1 MRSADTIRHTS
12 GPGQNPHPSCDCPPR
27 QHPPPKPTALP
38 FLATEDNRASLQQW
52 LLDYYK
58 SSTFNTC
65 EHQPL
70 PLMDSVPMRLMV
82 DPDAEPV
89 AHHTPVPVPLHWQD
103 QVKAVL
109 DQDVAL
115 GVIEPVPVG
124 EPVTWCHRMVVC
136 AKKNGKPRRTVDFQ
150 ALNLHATRETHHT
163 QSPFH
168 QARSV
173 PSGTKKTVFDC
184 WNGYHCIPLH
194 EEDRHLTTF
203 ITPWGRYCYKTAPQ
217 GYIASGDGYS
227 RRFDELVSHIPNKTK
242 CIDDT
247 LLWADNLTES
257 FSQAVNWL
265 DLCGRHGITLN
276 PDKFVFGSDTVE
288 FTGFEITPDSVR
300 PCKRYLDAIRNF
312 PTPTNTTDIRS
323 WFGLVNQ
330 VSYAFAMA
338 DRMLPFRE
346 LLKPGIPFHWDDT
359 LNSLFNES
367 KAAIISEIEEG
378 VRIFDKSKPTC
389 LATDWSKNGIGFWL
403 FQKHCNCTSTDPFC
417 CNTGWKITLV
427 GSSFTHPAESR
438 YAPVEGE
445 ALAVADTLDKAR
457 YFVLGC
463 TDLTIAVDHKPLL
476 KILGDRSLQEISNA
490 RLQNL
495 KEKTLRYKFRMV
507 HIPGVR
513 HKAADALSRHPQG
526 TTTPAR
532 LHLPDDV
539 ATVITTSTPLP
550 ASHAG
555 HSFLAVIRSTE
566 PPLESC
572 STAIE
577 NELNSTAASALQI
590 MAITW
595 DRVRL
600 ATASDPSMVALL
612 HTAEHGFPEF
622 RHELPTTLQEY
633 FQFRD
638 HLYAVDGI
646 IMYKDRTVIPPSL
659 RQHILEALHSAHQG
673 DTSMTAR
680 AETTVFWPGITTT
693 IKSQRANCSQCNR
706 MAPSQP
712 SAPPHPTTPPAYPF
726 QCICADLFSHK
737 GRHYLVAVD
746 RYSNWPIIERAQE
759 GSKGVID
766 SLRRL
771 FATFGI
777 PDESATD
784 GGPEFMA
791 NATCTFLKDWG
802 VHHRLSSVAFPH
814 SNCRAEVGVKAVKRL
829 ITDNT
834 DSHGSLDTDSLQR
847 AILQYCNTPDPSTK
861 LFPAQCVFG
870 RPIKDFI
877 PILPGRY
884 EPHPTWR
891 DTLAARENA
900 LRNRHMKLAE
910 RWTEH
915 TKRLPPLKVGHY
927 VRVQNQIGN
936 HPPKWDNTGVVVEV
950 RQYDQYVIRMDGS
963 GRVTVRNRKFLQQ
976 YIPVH
981 SPPPRR
987 TIMDDLPYAARPPR
1001 KNITKSPPPPKPV
1014 IGDGH
1019 PDDPN
1024 SCNPTPD
1031 KEQPDTDT
1039 GVPSPTTIQP
1049 AVSPPSPPVDQ
1060 PPSPVQPATATPKKP
1075 PPALRRL
1082 AAYNKP
1088 DLKEP

>member
-1 MRSADTIRHTS
+1 MA
-12 GPGQNPHPSCDCPPR
+12 
-27 QHPPPKPTALP
+27 
-38 FLATEDNRASLQQW
+38 
-52 LLDYYK
+52 
-58 SSTFNTC
+58 
-65 EHQPL
+65 
-70 PLMDSVPMRLMV
+70 
-82 DPDAEPV
+82 
-89 AHHTPVPVPLHWQD
+89 TPV
-103 QVKAVL
+103 
-109 DQDVAL
+109 
-115 GVIEPVPVG
+115 
-124 EPVTWCHRMVVC
+124 
-136 AKKNGKPRRTVDFQ
+136 
-150 ALNLHATRETHHT
+150 
-163 QSPFH
+163 
-168 QARSV
+168 
-173 PSGTKKTVFDC
+173 
-184 WNGYHCIPLH
+184 
-194 EEDRHLTTF
+194 
-203 ITPWGRYCYKTAPQ
+203 
-217 GYIASGDGYS
+217 
-227 RRFDELVSHIPNKTK
+227 DELVSHIPNKTK

-257 FSQAVNWL
+257 FSQAVDWL

-276 PDKFVFGSDTVE
+276 PDKFVFGSDTME
-288 FTGFEITPDSVR
+288 FTGFEITPDSV

-330 VSYAFAMA
+330 VSCAFAMA
-338 DRMLPFRE
+338 DRMLPFGE

-427 GSSFTHPAESR
+427 GSRFTHPAELR

-445 ALAVADTLDKAR
+445 ALAVADALDKAR

-490 RLQNL
+490 RLRNL

-555 HSFLAVIRSTE
+555 HSFLAGIRSTE

-638 HLYAVDGI
+638 HLYAVDGV

-659 RQHILEALHSAHQG
+659 WQHILEALHSAHQG
-673 DTSMTAR
+673 VTSMTAR
-680 AETTVFWPGITTT
+680 AETTVFWPGITTA

-712 SAPPHPTTPPAYPF
+712 SAPSHPTSPPAYPF

-771 FATFGI
+771 FATFSI
-777 PDESATD
+777 PDECATD

-802 VHHRLSSVAFPH
+802 LQHRLSSVAFPH
-814 SNCRAEVGVKAVKRL
+814 SNCRAEVGVKTVKRL
-829 ITDNT
+829 IMDNT

-847 AILQYCNTPDPSTK
+847 AILQYRNTPDPSTK
-861 LFPAQCVFG
+861 LSPAQCVFG

-877 PILPGRY
+877 PMLPGRY

-900 LRNRHMKLAE
+900 LRNRHMKLAK
-910 RWTEH
+910 RWTKH
-915 TKRLPPLKVGHY
+915 TKQLPPLKVGHY
-927 VRVQNQIGN
+927 VWVQNQIGN
-936 HPPKWDNTGVVVEV
+936 HPTKWDNTGVVVEV
-950 RQYDQYVIRMDGS
+950 RQYDQYIIRMDGS
-963 GRVTVRNRKFLQQ
+963 GRVTVRNRKFLRQ

-981 SPPPRR
+981 SHGPSWMTSHTPQGPHEK
-987 TIMDDLPYAARPPR
+987 TLPSLPH
-1001 KNITKSPPPPKPV
+1001 
-1014 IGDGH
+1014 H
-1019 PDDPN
+1019 PN
-1024 SCNPTPD
+1024 
-1031 KEQPDTDT
+1031 Q
-1039 GVPSPTTIQP
+1039 
-1049 AVSPPSPPVDQ
+1049 
-1060 PPSPVQPATATPKKP
+1060 
-1075 PPALRRL
+1075 
-1082 AAYNKP
+1082 
-1088 DLKEP
+1088 